1 MSIRK
6 ISHSAAFSQTISGI
20 NCYNETQIVMLCY
33 DITEV
38 TPMND
43 SGNYPDELGNFI
55 RHIRKARG
63 LTLRG
68 LEEKSGISYS
78 QLSKIE
84 RGESIPLKDNLDK
97 IIEALGTDLKNR
109 MYDLADYMPDLEYI
123 KTLKQGY
130 KRPQPNQSQDYIY
143 GTAFN
148 KLKAFR
154 AKEGKETSYVSFDAN
169 EVIVYETEYGAG
181 MVIEKIEKY
190 NLSDVLNDKFE
201 GSLDSLRKQP
211 RQGRQA
217 YLFGEWLQEC
227 IYELKDDDQDQVIQA
242 LKEFVQFKVL
252 QVKGAFK

>member
-1 MSIRK
+1 
-6 ISHSAAFSQTISGI
+6 
-20 NCYNETQIVMLCY
+20 
-33 DITEV
+33 
-38 TPMND
+38 MND
-43 SGNYPDELGNFI
+43 FENDPDELGNFI

-97 IIEALGTDLKNR
+97 IIDALGTDLKNR
-109 MYDLADYMPDLEYI
+109 MYHLADYMPDIEYI

-130 KRPQPNQSQDYIY
+130 QLPQHNQSQDYIY
-143 GTAFN
+143 EKAFN
-148 KLKAFR
+148 KLKEFR
-154 AKEGKETSYVSFDAN
+154 AKEGKETSYVSFDSN

-190 NLSDVLNDKFE
+190 NLNDCLNDKFE

-211 RQGRQA
+211 RRGRQA
-217 YLFGEWLQEC
+217 FMFGEWLRES
-227 IYELKDDDQDQVIQA
+227 IYELKEEDQEFVIQG
-242 LKEFVQFKVL
+242 LKEFAQFKVQ
-252 QVKGAFK
+252 QVKGVYK

>member
-1 MSIRK
+1 
-6 ISHSAAFSQTISGI
+6 
-20 NCYNETQIVMLCY
+20 
-33 DITEV
+33 
-38 TPMND
+38 MND
-43 SGNYPDELGNFI
+43 FDHYPDELGDFI
-55 RHIRKARG
+55 RHFRKARG

-97 IIEALGTDLKNR
+97 IIEALGSDLKNR
-109 MYDLADYMPDLEYI
+109 MYHLADYMPDIEYI

-130 KRPQPNQSQDYIY
+130 KQPLHDQSQDYRY
-143 GTAFN
+143 ETAFN

-154 AKEGKETSYVSFDAN
+154 AKEGKETSYVSFDSD

-190 NLSDVLNDKFE
+190 NLTDVLNDKFE
-201 GSLDSLRKQP
+201 GNLDSLRKQP
-211 RQGRQA
+211 RKGRQA
-217 YLFGEWLQEC
+217 YLFGEWLREY
-227 IYELKDDDQDQVIQA
+227 IYELKEEEQDEIIHA
-242 LKEFVQFKVL
+242 LKEFTQFKAQ